1 MKIFFKKLVKL
12 SVIVAVARL
21 TYPVLLVWLALSL
34 GALVMQTILNKKIA
48 SGTIGEKAS
57 KLVTICIKSKMFKY
71 TEDNA
76 LLFKLSILP
85 VAKFVWMWFL
95 SDYFLTGKG
104 LRTFEDMKAEANRY
118 MTSTTATASTE
129 EKED

>member
-1 MKIFFKKLVKL
+1 MKKFFKKLVKL
-12 SVIVAVARL
+12 SVIVAVVRL
-21 TYPVLLVWLALSL
+21 TYPVLLVWAAISL
-34 GALVMQTILNKKIA
+34 GALIMQTILNKKIE
-48 SGTIGEKAS
+48 SGVIGEKAS

-85 VAKFVWMWFL
+85 VARFVWMWFL

-104 LRTFEDMKAEANRY
+104 LKTFEDMKAEANRY